1 MNRADRGVFQNH
13 RVEKI
18 NLWIRRFDRS
28 RDENSF
34 LREIDIDDVYFSDVL
49 LERLLDF
56 GDYYVNDEWE
66 YDEEMFERYVDVDF
80 PGYKNLVFCVMLF
93 RSKFEI
99 NYKSKVI
106 MFNFSDSG
114 SD

>member
-1 MNRADRGVFQNH
+1 M
-13 RVEKI
+13 
-18 NLWIRRFDRS
+18 
-28 RDENSF
+28 
-34 LREIDIDDVYFSDVL
+34 REIDSDDVYFSDAL

-80 PGYKNLVFCVMLF
+80 PGYKNLVVCVMLF

-99 NYKSKVI
+99 NYKTKSNHV
-106 MFNFSDSG
+106 
-114 SD
+114 